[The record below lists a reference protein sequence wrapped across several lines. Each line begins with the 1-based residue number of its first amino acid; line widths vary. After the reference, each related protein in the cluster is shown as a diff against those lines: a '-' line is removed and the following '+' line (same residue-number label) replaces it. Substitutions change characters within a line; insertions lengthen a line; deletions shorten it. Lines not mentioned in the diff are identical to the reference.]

1 VTQADDDRQRRIGVN
16 ESLFREVNERM
27 EDLARTFGEGSL
39 ADFICECGNSECT
52 ERLRLPLAEYE
63 AVRAEPT
70 RFVVANGHVVP
81 EVERVVASSD
91 LYTVVEKV
99 EPDAARAATALDPR
113 S

>member
-1 VTQADDDRQRRIGVN
+1 MTETEDDRQRRLGVN

-27 EDLARTFGEGSL
+27 EDLARTFGEGPL

-70 RFVVANGHVVP
+70 RFVVANGHVLP
-81 EVERVVASSD
+81 EIERVVASSD

-99 EPDAARAATALDPR
+99 EPDAARAAAALDPR